1 MSMPLITSVSPG
13 RASGPASTSATTDAG
28 AGFGAALAT
37 LADGTAAAAAEQAPL
52 GDSGAGAGTDAGAQP
67 GPEDGAAPLPHEQ
80 PAVSP
85 QPGTLGWGSAAALA
99 SGFWGL
105 AAAATTTSTAP
116 AGTPALGAPDAA
128 PLQQGAPLP
137 ATAGG
142 ALGQPPVPAVG
153 LPGVAAGTV
162 PADAVATPASPTA
175 GPAAPL
181 PGVGAATTAAM
192 AAAPSAAVPGSS
204 ASGAAPA
211 PSATE
216 AAGAARSATQAPLAA
231 AGPTAS
237 PLANPVANPT
247 ANAAAAPAPAAAAS
261 AVPIDGNG
269 ESAPAPVVAAVGPAP
284 VSNSA
289 LTGTA
294 SLAQPG
300 LPAAPVPLATQL
312 ARPLFTLAAAGD
324 GTHHMTITVNPERLG
339 PVTVQAVVAGDQL
352 RIELFAPSD
361 VARDA
366 VRGILGE
373 LRRDLAGTGLH
384 ASLNLSGDDAPARQG
399 AGNPGGQNQAG
410 QNQPGQ
416 NTPGQHGSAQQGA
429 VPREEPVVAARTLAA
444 LQADEHASDAD
455 LLEAAATTS
464 AHPHID
470 LIA

>member
-1 MSMPLITSVSPG
+1 PADAIATPASP
-13 RASGPASTSATTDAG
+13 AAGPAAQVSGD
-28 AGFGAALAT
+28 GAATA
-37 LADGTAAAAAEQAPL
+37 AATAAAAA
-52 GDSGAGAGTDAGAQP
+52 
-67 GPEDGAAPLPHEQ
+67 
-80 PAVSP
+80 
-85 QPGTLGWGSAAALA
+85 
-99 SGFWGL
+99 
-105 AAAATTTSTAP
+105 
-116 AGTPALGAPDAA
+116 
-128 PLQQGAPLP
+128 
-137 ATAGG
+137 
-142 ALGQPPVPAVG
+142 
-153 LPGVAAGTV
+153 
-162 PADAVATPASPTA
+162 PT
-175 GPAAPL
+175 
-181 PGVGAATTAAM
+181 
-192 AAAPSAAVPGSS
+192 AAVPGAS
-204 ASGAAPA
+204 ASGAAPV
-211 PSATE
+211 PSSTE
-216 AAGAARSATQAPLAA
+216 AAGAARAATQAPLAA
-231 AGPTAS
+231 ANPA
-237 PLANPVANPT
+237 ANPVANPT
-247 ANAAAAPAPAAAAS
+247 ANATAAPAPAAAAS
-261 AVPIDGNG
+261 AVPVDGTG

-284 VSNSA
+284 VAHSA

-300 LPAAPVPLATQL
+300 LPAAPAPLATQL

-399 AGNPGGQNQAG
+399 AGNPGGQNHAGQNTSG

-416 NTPGQHGSAQQGA
+416 NQPGQQGPAQQGA
-429 VPREEPVVAARTLAA
+429 VPREEPVVAPRSLAA
-444 LQADEHASDAD
+444 LQADEHASDAE